1 MKILGT
7 GLDGLVGS
15 RIVELL
21 KDKHEFENLSISTG
35 VNITARDVILEKI
48 KTSDA
53 QIVLH
58 LAAKTNV
65 DGCEKDKNSDITDL
79 KDQGVYVNNEVDLG
93 SLKTENWKDKT
104 TAFAVNVVGTKNLAD
119 WAREN
124 NVKIIYVSTDFVFD
138 GGKEDLYEEIDDPN
152 PINWYGQ
159 TKLWGEKSIN
169 DSGLIVRPAYPFGYK
184 SLAKKDFIWTIIE
197 LLETRDSI
205 KLISDQIIT
214 PTFIEDIAM
223 GIDFLIE
230 KGTLGI
236 VNLVGNDFLSP
247 YEIGMLLAQEFSL
260 NKAKIGKISMDEFYS
275 GRAQRP
281 FKVRLQND
289 KLRNLVFEMTD
300 FYEALKKISSKSR
313 T

>member
-1 MKILGT
+1 MKIAITGST
-7 GLDGLVGS
+7 GLIGS
-15 RIVELL
+15 RFADLF
-21 KDKHEFENLSISTG
+21 KDKHKLFHVNLSSG
-35 VNITARDVILEKI
+35 ADITDRKALHGLLSRANPSLI
-48 KTSDA
+48 
-53 QIVLH
+53 LH

-275 GRAQRP
+275 GSAKRP

-289 KLRNLVFEMTD
+289 KLRNLGFEMTD